1 MSRTRNSSSD
11 PTRRAVLASM
21 GALGASLTF
30 PPVPAFGQ
38 AAPGLGD
45 IHKREIPSTG
55 EAIPAVGMGT
65 WVTFNVGND
74 TALRNQRTQVLQTF
88 FDMGGG
94 MVDSSP
100 MYGSSEDVIGYAL
113 ERIKND
119 GNLFSATKVWTM
131 TKWLGVRQMEESERL
146 WGLKKFDLMQI
157 HNLLDWDSHIET
169 LKAWKAEG
177 RIRYIGITTSHGSRH
192 AEFEKLMREL
202 PLDFAQFT
210 YNIVDRE
217 VETRLLPLAAD
228 KGIAVICN
236 RPFRHK
242 QLFHMYE
249 HHPLPEW
256 ASEIGCTN
264 WAQFFLKFLIS
275 HPAVTCAIPATT
287 RVDHMRENMGALK
300 GPLPD
305 GKMRAKMVQYI
316 EGLPAVA
323 RG

>member
-1 MSRTRNSSSD
+1 MRMKTPRPD
-11 PTRRAVLASM
+11 PTRRAVVTSL
-21 GALGASLTF
+21 GALGVGMALPRMPTF
-30 PPVPAFGQ
+30 AQ
-38 AAPGLGD
+38 AAPGLAD
-45 IHKREIPSTG
+45 IHKRKIPSTG

-74 TALRNQRTQVLQTF
+74 TKLRDQRTQVLQTF

-100 MYGSSEDVIGYAL
+100 MYGSSEEVIGYAL
-113 ERIKND
+113 ERIDND
-119 GNLFSATKVWTM
+119 ANLFSATKVWTM
-131 TKWLGVRQMEESERL
+131 TQWMGRRQMENSRKL
-146 WGLKKFDLMQI
+146 WGIRKFDLMQI
-157 HNLLDWDSHIET
+157 HNLLDWESHIET
-169 LKAWKAEG
+169 LKEWKAEG

-192 AEFEKLMREL
+192 AEFEKLMEQL

-210 YNIVDRE
+210 YNIVDRGAE
-217 VETRLLPLAAD
+217 RRLLPLAAD

-242 QLFHMYE
+242 QLFTMYE
-249 HHPLPEW
+249 QHPLPEW
-256 ASEIGCTN
+256 APEIGCQS

-275 HPAVTCAIPATT
+275 HPAVTCAIPATS

-305 GKMRAKMVQYI
+305 EKTRKKMVQYV
-316 EGLPAVA
+316 EGLPAGA